1 MSDAPKPTAEGRFT
15 SRFVRPQAMRNLTSE
30 QRAEERSSTWLE
42 LFFDLCF
49 VVAVAALA
57 RGLHHDPTLDGMLRF
72 LGLFVPVW
80 WSWMI
85 FTWYATSFDNDDVPY
100 RVTLFVAMLSIL
112 GLAASVGRIGV
123 DPSAV
128 VGFVLAYSLMRF
140 LVAGLFVR
148 GGRSVPANLRPFV
161 AYYAVGN
168 IIGATIWLSSLLVP
182 APFRYVL
189 WAVGLAVELLGPILA
204 VMTLENP
211 RITFH
216 PRHIAERYGLFTL
229 IVLGESVLAVVSG
242 TAGTDWALV
251 PGLTAVAGFV
261 AAVCIWWLYF
271 DHVGSSGI
279 ELGPRPAFY
288 WGYGHYAV
296 YAGIAAF
303 GVGVQLAIEG
313 LTVRAGRGSASL
325 RRLRSGG
332 ESRARGWRD
341 PLPARHRLRRP
352 DQRRH
357 PERPRAG
364 RTPRSDGAPGPD
376 HRSRLPALAARIHRH
391 GLPGL
396 AGPGVLRNAHR
407 RPAGIG
413 LQASGN
419 RSFFLKP
426 ETCSGGSRTAL
437 VRVVPRPASAE
448 YIGE

>member
-1 MSDAPKPTAEGRFT
+1 MSDAPKPGAFSGGDTAERRFS

-30 QRAEERSSTWLE
+30 QRAEERGSTWLE

-57 RGLHHDPTLDGMLRF
+57 RGLHHDPNLEGMLRF

-128 VGFVLAYSLMRF
+128 VGFVLAYSLMRL

-148 GGRSVPANLRPFV
+148 GGRNVPSDLRPFV
-161 AYYAVGN
+161 AYYAAGN
-168 IIGATIWLSSLLVP
+168 ILGATIWLSSLLVP
-182 APFRYVL
+182 APFRYVV
-189 WAVGLAVELLGPILA
+189 WAIGLAVELLGPILA
-204 VMTLENP
+204 VMTLDNP

-229 IVLGESVLAVVSG
+229 IVLGESVLAVASG
-242 TAGTDWALV
+242 TAGTDWALQAV
-251 PGLTAVAGFV
+251 LTAVVGFV

-271 DHVGSSGI
+271 DHVRSSGI

-303 GVGVQLAIEG
+303 GVGVLLAIE
-313 LTVRAGRGSASL
+313 AA
-325 RRLRSGG
+325 
-332 ESRARGWRD
+332 
-341 PLPARHRLRRP
+341 
-352 DQRRH
+352 
-357 PERPRAG
+357 
-364 RTPRSDGAPGPD
+364 APQY
-376 HRSRLPALAARIHRH
+376 ALAAGAPASEGY
-391 GLPGL
+391 GLGARTVL
-396 AGPGVLRNAHR
+396 AGGVVLFLL
-407 RPAGIG
+407 GIAFVDRINEG
-413 LQASGN
+413 TQNDRVLIARLSAVA
-419 RSFFLKP
+419 FLIP
-426 ETCSGGSRTAL
+426 ITAL
-437 VRVVPRPASAE
+437 GSLLSPLTFTVTVCLVLLALASYETLGVDVP
-448 YIGE
+448 G

>member
-1 MSDAPKPTAEGRFT
+1 VSDAPRPGAVSGGDAGEGRFA

-30 QRAEERSSTWLE
+30 QRTEERASTWLE

-57 RGLHHDPTLDGMLRF
+57 RGLHHEPTLDGMLRF

-128 VGFVLAYSLMRF
+128 VGFVLAYSLMRL

-148 GGRSVPANLRPFV
+148 AGRNVPADLRPFV
-161 AYYAVGN
+161 AFYAAGN

-204 VMTLENP
+204 VMTLDNP

-229 IVLGESVLAVVSG
+229 IVLGESVLAVASG
-242 TAGTDWALV
+242 TAGTDWALAAV
-251 PGLTAVAGFV
+251 LTAVAGFV
-261 AAVCIWWLYF
+261 AAACIWWLYF

-303 GVGVQLAIEG
+303 GVGVLLAIE
-313 LTVRAGRGSASL
+313 AA
-325 RRLRSGG
+325 
-332 ESRARGWRD
+332 
-341 PLPARHRLRRP
+341 
-352 DQRRH
+352 
-357 PERPRAG
+357 
-364 RTPRSDGAPGPD
+364 APQY
-376 HRSRLPALAARIHRH
+376 ALAAGVPASEGY
-391 GLPGL
+391 GLGERTVL
-396 AGPGVLRNAHR
+396 AGGVILFLL
-407 RPAGIG
+407 GIAFVDRINEG
-413 LQASGN
+413 TQNDSVLIA
-419 RSFFLKP
+419 RVTAVTLLVP
-426 ETCSGGSRTAL
+426 ITAL
-437 VRVVPRPASAE
+437 GSLLSPLAFAATVSLVLLALASYE
-448 YIGE
+448 TLTEDQPK

>member
-1 MSDAPKPTAEGRFT
+1 VSDGPKPGAVSGGDTAERQFS
-15 SRFVRPQAMRNLTSE
+15 SRFMRPQAMRNLTNE
-30 QRAEERSSTWLE
+30 QRAEERTSTWLE

-57 RGLHHDPTLDGMLRF
+57 RGLHHDPNLEGMLRF

-128 VGFVLAYSLMRF
+128 VGFVLAYSLMRL

-148 GGRSVPANLRPFV
+148 AGRNVPADLRPFV
-161 AYYAVGN
+161 AFYAAGN

-204 VMTLENP
+204 VMTLDNP

-229 IVLGESVLAVVSG
+229 IVLGESVLAVAWG
-242 TAGTDWALV
+242 TAGTDWALAAV
-251 PGLTAVAGFV
+251 LTAVAGFV
-261 AAVCIWWLYF
+261 AAACIWWLYF

-303 GVGVQLAIEG
+303 GVGVLLAIE
-313 LTVRAGRGSASL
+313 AA
-325 RRLRSGG
+325 
-332 ESRARGWRD
+332 
-341 PLPARHRLRRP
+341 
-352 DQRRH
+352 
-357 PERPRAG
+357 
-364 RTPRSDGAPGPD
+364 APQY
-376 HRSRLPALAARIHRH
+376 ALAAGAPASEGY
-391 GLPGL
+391 GLGERTVL
-396 AGPGVLRNAHR
+396 AGGVILFLL
-407 RPAGIG
+407 GIAFVDRINEG
-413 LQASGN
+413 TQNDSVLIA
-419 RSFFLKP
+419 RVTAVTLLVP
-426 ETCSGGSRTAL
+426 ITAL
-437 VRVVPRPASAE
+437 GSLLSPLAFAATVSLVLLALASYE
-448 YIGE
+448 TLTEDQPE

>member
-1 MSDAPKPTAEGRFT
+1 VSDAPKTGAVSGGDKAESRLST
-15 SRFVRPQAMRNLTSE
+15 RFVRPQVMRNLASE

-57 RGLHHDPTLDGMLRF
+57 RGLHHEPNLNGIVRF

-85 FTWYATSFDNDDVPY
+85 FTWYGTSFDNDDVPY

-112 GLAASVGRIGV
+112 GLAASVSRIGV

-128 VGFVLAYSLMRF
+128 VGFVLAYSLMRL

-148 GGRSVPANLRPFV
+148 AGRSVPASLRPFV
-161 AYYAVGN
+161 AYYAAGN

-182 APFRYVL
+182 APFRYAL
-189 WAVGLAVELLGPILA
+189 WALGLAVELLGPILA
-204 VMTLENP
+204 VMTLDNP

-229 IVLGESVLAVVSG
+229 IVLGESVLAVTSG
-242 TAGTDWALV
+242 TAGTDWAPAAV
-251 PGLTAVAGFV
+251 LTAVAGFV

-271 DHVGSSGI
+271 DHVRSSGI

-303 GVGVQLAIEG
+303 GVGVQLAIE
-313 LTVRAGRGSASL
+313 SA
-325 RRLRSGG
+325 
-332 ESRARGWRD
+332 A
-341 PLPARHRLRRP
+341 PLY
-352 DQRRH
+352 
-357 PERPRAG
+357 
-364 RTPRSDGAPGPD
+364 
-376 HRSRLPALAARIHRH
+376 ALAAGAPAPEGY
-391 GLPGL
+391 GLGARTVL
-396 AGPGVLRNAHR
+396 AGGVILFLL
-407 RPAGIG
+407 GIAFVDRINEG
-413 LQASGN
+413 TQNDRVLIARLAAVTLLVPIIALGSLL
-419 RSFFLKP
+419 SPLTFTVTVCLVLLALTAY
-426 ETCSGGSRTAL
+426 ETLTEG
-437 VRVVPRPASAE
+437 PKE
-448 YIGE
+448 QGEGV

>member
-1 MSDAPKPTAEGRFT
+1 MSDAPKPGAVSGGSPVERRST
-15 SRFVRPQAMRNLTSE
+15 SRFVRPQAMRNLTGE
-30 QRAEERSSTWLE
+30 QRAEERASTWLE

-57 RGLHHDPTLDGMLRF
+57 RGLHHEPNLDGMLRF

-123 DPSAV
+123 DHSAV
-128 VGFVLAYSLMRF
+128 VGFVLAYSLMRL
-140 LVAGLFVR
+140 LVAALFVR
-148 GGRSVPANLRPFV
+148 AGRNLPADLRPFV
-161 AYYAVGN
+161 AYYATGN
-168 IIGATIWLSSLLVP
+168 ILGASIWLASLLVP
-182 APFRYVL
+182 APFRYVV

-229 IVLGESVLAVVSG
+229 IVLGESVLAVASG
-242 TAGTDWALV
+242 TAGTDWALAAV
-251 PGLTAVAGFV
+251 LTAVAGFV

-303 GVGVQLAIEG
+303 GVGVLLAIE
-313 LTVRAGRGSASL
+313 AA
-325 RRLRSGG
+325 
-332 ESRARGWRD
+332 
-341 PLPARHRLRRP
+341 
-352 DQRRH
+352 
-357 PERPRAG
+357 
-364 RTPRSDGAPGPD
+364 APQY
-376 HRSRLPALAARIHRH
+376 ALAAGAPASEGY
-391 GLPGL
+391 GLGERTVL
-396 AGPGVLRNAHR
+396 AGGVILFLLGIAFVDRINEGTRNDRVLIAR
-407 RPAGIG
+407 LAAVALLIPI
-413 LQASGN
+413 
-419 RSFFLKP
+419 
-426 ETCSGGSRTAL
+426 TAL
-437 VRVVPRPASAE
+437 GSLLSPPAFIITVCLVLLALASYETLSEEVP
-448 YIGE
+448 G

>member
-1 MSDAPKPTAEGRFT
+1 VSDGPKPGAVSGGDTAERQFS
-15 SRFVRPQAMRNLTSE
+15 SRFMRPQAMRNLTNE
-30 QRAEERSSTWLE
+30 QRAEERTSTWLE

-57 RGLHHDPTLDGMLRF
+57 RGLHHDPNLEGMLRF

-148 GGRSVPANLRPFV
+148 GGRNVPADLRPFV
-161 AYYAVGN
+161 AFYVAGN

-182 APFRYVL
+182 APFRYVV

-204 VMTLENP
+204 VMTLDNP

-229 IVLGESVLAVVSG
+229 IVLGESVLAVASG
-242 TAGTDWALV
+242 TAGKDWAPATV
-251 PGLTAVAGFV
+251 LTAVVGFV
-261 AAVCIWWLYF
+261 AATCIWWLYF

-288 WGYGHYAV
+288 WGYGHFAV

-303 GVGVQLAIEG
+303 GVGVQLAIE
-313 LTVRAGRGSASL
+313 AA
-325 RRLRSGG
+325 
-332 ESRARGWRD
+332 
-341 PLPARHRLRRP
+341 
-352 DQRRH
+352 
-357 PERPRAG
+357 PEY
-364 RTPRSDGAPGPD
+364 
-376 HRSRLPALAARIHRH
+376 ALAAGAPSLEGYSLGARTVFAGGVILFLLGIAFVDRINEGTTNDRV
-391 GLPGL
+391 LL
-396 AGPGVLRNAHR
+396 ARLGAVALLVLV
-407 RPAGIG
+407 
-413 LQASGN
+413 
-419 RSFFLKP
+419 
-426 ETCSGGSRTAL
+426 TAL
-437 VRVVPRPASAE
+437 SSPLSSVAFAVTVCLVLLALTAFETLSANPPAE
-448 YIGE
+448 PPPV

>member
-1 MSDAPKPTAEGRFT
+1 VSDGPKPGAVSGGNPAEGRFS

-57 RGLHHDPTLDGMLRF
+57 RGLHHDPNLDGMLRF

-123 DPSAV
+123 DPLAV
-128 VGFVLAYSLMRF
+128 VGFVLAYSLMRL

-148 GGRSVPANLRPFV
+148 AGRNVPADLRPFV
-161 AYYAVGN
+161 AFYAAGN

-182 APFRYVL
+182 APFRYVV

-204 VMTLENP
+204 VMTLDNP

-229 IVLGESVLAVVSG
+229 IVLGESVLAVASG
-242 TAGTDWALV
+242 TAGTDWA
-251 PGLTAVAGFV
+251 PAAMLTAVAGFV
-261 AAVCIWWLYF
+261 AAACIWWLYF

-288 WGYGHYAV
+288 WGYGHFAV

-303 GVGVQLAIEG
+303 GVGVLLAIE
-313 LTVRAGRGSASL
+313 AA
-325 RRLRSGG
+325 
-332 ESRARGWRD
+332 
-341 PLPARHRLRRP
+341 
-352 DQRRH
+352 
-357 PERPRAG
+357 
-364 RTPRSDGAPGPD
+364 APMY
-376 HRSRLPALAARIHRH
+376 ALAAGAPTSEGY
-391 GLPGL
+391 GLGARTVL
-396 AGPGVLRNAHR
+396 AGGVILFLL
-407 RPAGIG
+407 GIAFVDRINEG
-413 LQASGN
+413 TQNDRVLIA
-419 RSFFLKP
+419 RLAAVALLIP
-426 ETCSGGSRTAL
+426 ITAL
-437 VRVVPRPASAE
+437 GSLLSPPAFTATVCLVLLALASYETLTEDVPE
-448 YIGE
+448 